1 MSSDNENTDLNMA
14 SKAEGRNESAEN
26 TGLNRLGWIEH
37 SSRSDNDTKDS
48 GQRKPEKKSNG
59 LVVGLLIVVVLLLIG
74 VIYLLL
80 PSKQGGGD
88 CGSSND
94 SVENKGN
101 NGIVDTTKIIIDTLG
116 IDTVKVKKEPIDSC
130 VTSPAPKPKPKP
142 DPEQGRISLSY
153 GNYKGGVKGGYPHG
167 QGTLYYTES
176 RVINRY
182 DPKGRIANAGDYI
195 VGEFHNGFVVHGK
208 HYDSE
213 GNLIGSLFFGV
224 AEDAYESK

>member
-37 SSRSDNDTKDS
+37 SHRSDNDTKDS
-48 GQRKPEKKSNG
+48 EQRKPEKKSNG
-59 LVVGLLIVVVLLLIG
+59 PVVGLLIVVVLLLIG

-80 PSKQGGGD
+80 PSKPGGGED
-88 CGSSND
+88 GSSKD
-94 SVENKGN
+94 SVGS
-101 NGIVDTTKIIIDTLG
+101 IIMPDTLE
-116 IDTVKVKKEPIDSC
+116 IDSVKVDEDSIDSC
-130 VTSPAPKPKPKP
+130 VTKPDPKPKPKP
-142 DPEQGRISLSY
+142 KPKTEPEQGRISLSY
-153 GNYKGGVKGGYPHG
+153 GNYKGGVKDGYPHG

-176 RVINRY
+176 RVISKY
-182 DPKGRIANAGDYI
+182 DTKGRIANAGDYI